1 MTEDTARPDRTA
13 ADGSGGVPGTAGG
26 TPHADGGP
34 PAASGTGGGASGTA
48 DGASGA
54 SGAPGAGAGKLR
66 HHPRF
71 LRLWAS
77 QATGAVGDQ
86 VLPVALSLYVL
97 ERGGGA
103 SGVGLVLGGRAVAL
117 VLCLLIGGVIADR
130 LRRTRILIGAD
141 CFRAVLLLAAGLL
154 LTRLPLG
161 ALPVIT
167 ALVGAGE
174 ALSRPASRSLVP
186 NLLPAALLERGNAL
200 VSAVQRGSAVLGA
213 MLGVTAVA
221 LIGTRTA
228 LLVVSGVFALGAL
241 VVARIPD
248 ERRDAKGR
256 ASVLAEAAEG
266 LRAIRRRPWVMAM
279 MGTVCLH
286 LFAGSAT
293 ALTLLPIV
301 AREELGGDFA
311 YGVVLSAMG
320 IGALPAI
327 VLAGRWRPASRG
339 TVSVVALTGYAL
351 VPLSLAAPFPLP
363 AVVVCFALG
372 GFVVELYFVYW
383 VSALQR
389 AFPDAVLGK
398 VFALDQLGA
407 YALLPVGYALVGPL
421 VALLGT
427 TVTLVAGGVVV
438 ALSSLL
444 CLLVP
449 GVKRFEDPVPPP
461 APAARAA

>member
-1 MTEDTARPDRTA
+1 MTEDTARTERTD
-13 ADGSGGVPGTAGG
+13 ADADDGT
-26 TPHADGGP
+26 
-34 PAASGTGGGASGTA
+34 
-48 DGASGA
+48 
-54 SGAPGAGAGKLR
+54 PGAGGGRLWD
-66 HHPRF
+66 HPRF
-71 LRLWAS
+71 LRLWIS

-97 ERGGGA
+97 EKGGGA
-103 SGVGLVLGGRAVAL
+103 SDVGLVLGGRAVAL

-141 CFRAVLLLAAGLL
+141 CFRAVLLLVAGLL

-200 VSAVQRGSAVLGA
+200 VSAAQRGSAVLGA

-228 LLVVSGVFALGAL
+228 LLVVSAVFALGAL

-248 ERRDAKGR
+248 ARRTR
-256 ASVLAEAAEG
+256 AGSTSVLGEAADG

-279 MGTVCLH
+279 MGTVSLH

-293 ALTLLPIV
+293 ALTLLPVI
-301 AREELGGDFA
+301 AREELGGDFS
-311 YGVVLSAMG
+311 YGVVLAAMG

-327 VLAGRWRPASRG
+327 VVAGRWRPRSRG
-339 TVSVVALTGYAL
+339 AVSVVALTGYAL
-351 VPLSLAAPFPLP
+351 VPLSLAVPFPLP
-363 AVVVCFALG
+363 VVVGCFALG
-372 GFVVELYFVYW
+372 GFVIELYFVYW

-389 AFPDAVLGK
+389 AFPDELLGK

-407 YALLPVGYALVGPL
+407 YALLPIGYLLVGPVVGL
-421 VALLGT
+421 FGS
-427 TVTLVAGGVVV
+427 TVTLVGGAVVV
-438 ALSSLL
+438 ALSSVL

-449 GVKRFEDPVPPP
+449 GVKRFEDPVPASAQG
-461 APAARAA
+461 AP